1 MSSFEQ
7 SYVGQLRKL
16 VGNRMLL
23 TPSARAMVRNADGDA
38 LFIRRRD
45 NGQWAPPAGFMELGE
60 TVYDAMCRET
70 MEETGL
76 EVLAAT
82 LVSIYSGPKLMRA
95 NQYGSQHQH
104 LVFQFRV
111 DDWTGELLTET
122 DETIDAG
129 FFSADDLPE
138 GYSRWAEA
146 FRDLDE
152 FRGQVFLK

>member
-23 TPSARAMVRNADGDA
+23 TPSARAMIRNADGET

-45 NGQWAPPAGFMELGE
+45 NGQWAPPAGFMEMGE

-82 LVSIYSGPKLMRA
+82 LVSVYSGPKLMRT

-138 GYSRWAEA
+138 GYSQWAEA